1 MLNVNIS
8 MTGEKNLEQHIAYIK
23 KLILMKTDVSFQK
36 FIQEKCLEIVI
47 KKSREL
53 LAQNTTTNEDL
64 KSAYINNHKIKE
76 EKDGFVI
83 YNDLCVVKETTRF
96 SEGYVFSVALAFEYG
111 TGIVGSGS
119 VGSAPPSY
127 RYNVNNNHVKID
139 NDKVPGWWL
148 SIEKN
153 GNNQHFGVSKSGKAV
168 VTQGY
173 RGMEIYRSSAIEIT
187 KRLKTWVNEYF
198 NKKEV

>member
-8 MTGEKNLEQHIAYIK
+8 MTGEKALTEHIAYVR
-23 KLILMKTDVSFQK
+23 KLISMKTDKGFQK

-53 LAQNTTTNEDL
+53 LAQNTTTNEEL
-64 KSAYINNHKIKE
+64 KGAYINNHKIKE
-76 EKDGFVI
+76 EANGFVI
-83 YNDLCVVKETTRF
+83 YNDLCVVKESTRF
-96 SEGYVFSVALAFEYG
+96 SEGYVFPVALAFEYG
-111 TGIVGSGS
+111 TGIVGNGS
-119 VGSAPPSY
+119 VTSAPGSY
-127 RYNVNNNHVKID
+127 MYNVNNNYVNID
-139 NDKVPGWWL
+139 NDKVSGWWL
-148 SIEKN
+148 SVEKN

-173 RGMEIYRSSAIEIT
+173 RGMEIYRNSAIEIT